1 MSVSA
6 CITKTYGTGGPVSCY
21 AETYA
26 VGLRELKTAR
36 YVYLLSRRERSEHR
50 DDDTTDV
57 LIQALSHLVEDQ
69 TGQKTY

>member
-1 MSVSA
+1 MYYEDLRDRWSR
-6 CITKTYGTGGPVSCY
+6 ILFVSCY